1 MSKTEEPRARGP
13 ILRAAVAA
21 SLLLAMSILVVACG
35 GIDGGAEGE
44 AAASCDSISEIQS
57 YRYSIN
63 LKLDSPAFDQA
74 QAQATTSSGT
84 PAPPLSAFAEA
95 LEALFSDLKLEG
107 AFRAPDRTQ
116 VVLRFKNEELELRE
130 VGDQSWI
137 RVGAGWHQQ
146 DPTQDE
152 TILTPD
158 VVCKDIVEEIAPSL
172 GEVDAQRETVN
183 NVDTDHFRLDKADVK
198 RLPELLGAGPETD
211 LPDKFQV
218 DVWLAREG
226 RFPVRLDIGAQDT
239 DEQGN
244 PIGLSLFME
253 FRDLND
259 PGIAIEPPVV
269 SPAGS

>member
-1 MSKTEEPRARGP
+1 V
-13 ILRAAVAA
+13 L
-21 SLLLAMSILVVACG
+21 VACG
-35 GIDGGAEGE
+35 GLDGGAEGG
-44 AAASCDSISEIQS
+44 AAASCDSISQIQS

-63 LKLDSPAFDQA
+63 LKLDSPAFEQPA
-74 QAQATTSSGT
+74 QGTTPSGT
-84 PAPPLSAFAEA
+84 PAPPLSAFAGA

-116 VVLRFKNEELELRE
+116 VVMRFKTEELELRE
-130 VGDQSWI
+130 VGDKSWI
-137 RVGAGWHQQ
+137 RVGATWQQQ
-146 DPTQDE
+146 DPAQAG

-172 GEVDAQRETVN
+172 AKVDAERETIN
-183 NVDTDHFRLDKADVK
+183 NIDADHFRLDKADIT
-198 RLPELLGAGPETD
+198 RFPDLLGAGPETD

-226 RFPVRLDIGAQDT
+226 RFPVRLDIGAEDT
-239 DEQGN
+239 DAQGN

-259 PGIAIEPPVV
+259 PGIAIDPPVV

>member
-1 MSKTEEPRARGP
+1 
-13 ILRAAVAA
+13 
-21 SLLLAMSILVVACG
+21 
-35 GIDGGAEGE
+35 
-44 AAASCDSISEIQS
+44 
-57 YRYSIN
+57 
-63 LKLDSPAFDQA
+63 
-74 QAQATTSSGT
+74 
-84 PAPPLSAFAEA
+84 
-95 LEALFSDLKLEG
+95 
-107 AFRAPDRTQ
+107 
-116 VVLRFKNEELELRE
+116 LELRE

-137 RVGAGWHQQ
+137 RVGAAWHQQ

-218 DVWLAREG
+218 DVWLARDG

>member
-1 MSKTEEPRARGP
+1 MG
-13 ILRAAVAA
+13 AAVSAA
-21 SLLLAMSILVVACG
+21 LLTLAAVLVACG
-35 GIDGGAEGE
+35 DGGVEGE
-44 AAASCDSISEIQS
+44 AAASCESISEIES

-63 LKLDSPAFDQA
+63 LKLDTPAFDPAPA
-74 QAQATTSSGT
+74 QGVTPSVT
-84 PAPPLSAFAEA
+84 PAPPLSAFAES

-130 VGDQSWI
+130 VGDTSWI
-137 RVGAGWHQQ
+137 RVGANWHQQ
-146 DPTQDE
+146 DLGQKE
-152 TILTPD
+152 TILTPN

-172 GEVDAQRETVN
+172 AEVEGERETVN
-183 NVDTDHFRLDKADVK
+183 GIDTDHFRLDKADIK
-198 RLPELLGAGPETD
+198 RLPELFGAGPETD
-211 LPDKFQV
+211 LPEKFQV

-226 RFPVRLDIGAQDT
+226 RFPVRLDIGAEDT

-259 PGIAIEPPVV
+259 PGIAVEPPVV
-269 SPAGS
+269 LPAGN

>member
-1 MSKTEEPRARGP
+1 MFETEQPRKRSVNLPAATSAA
-13 ILRAAVAA
+13 LFVVAAAV
-21 SLLLAMSILVVACG
+21 VVACG
-35 GIDGGAEGE
+35 DGGAEGQV
-44 AAASCDSISEIQS
+44 AASCENISQIQS

-63 LKLDSPAFDQA
+63 LKLDSPAFDQSPP
-74 QAQATTSSGT
+74 QSGTSSGT

-107 AFRAPDRTQ
+107 AYRAPNRTQ
-116 VVLRFKNEELELRE
+116 VVLRFKGEELELRE
-130 VGDQSWI
+130 VDDKSWI
-137 RVGAGWHQQ
+137 RVGATWHQQ
-146 DPTQDE
+146 DPAQEE
-152 TILTPD
+152 TILTPN

-172 GEVDAQRETVN
+172 NEVDSERDTVN
-183 NVDTDHFRLDKADVK
+183 NVEADHYRLDRADIK

-226 RFPVRLDIGAQDT
+226 RFPVRLDIGAEDK

-259 PGIAIEPPVV
+259 PGIAIEPPVL
-269 SPAGS
+269 SPTGS